1 MGRLRAA
8 RHRLPEGRRL
18 FHWWRSWWE
27 SDNGFPL
34 RWVTTQHTNFG
45 EQRYHQ
51 SIPAGGCGAAH
62 INMQQMSMW
71 RAWSDDNFCGRERD
85 PPPPHFCDAYESV
98 YCMCV
103 CVCVMEVFKHPQWKV
118 LCQSN
123 GKTETHVQLFGI
135 FPEQLKDEDYCN
147 GILHWRTVTPL
158 FPIAVT
164 HEQRQTW
171 SHTQARRLTF
181 CMYTHTR
188 ETLDKHGGEQS
199 NNTWDTRGIKGIFQ
213 QFSIALIPHI

>member
-1 MGRLRAA
+1 MEILVG
-8 RHRLPEGRRL
+8 
-18 FHWWRSWWE
+18 

-34 RWVTTQHTNFG
+34 RWITTQHTNFG
-45 EQRYHQ
+45 EQWYHQ

-62 INMQQMSMW
+62 INMQQMSIILI
-71 RAWSDDNFCGRERD
+71 S
-85 PPPPHFCDAYESV
+85 DAYESV

-103 CVCVMEVFKHPQWKV
+103 YACVCVCLCVCVCVCVCVFVMEVYRHPQWKV

-164 HEQRQTW
+164 HKRRQTW

-181 CMYTHTR
+181 SMHTHMR
-188 ETLDKHGGEQS
+188 ETWDKHGREQS
-199 NNTWDTRGIKGIFQ
+199 NKT
-213 QFSIALIPHI
+213 

>member
-85 PPPPHFCDAYESV
+85 PPPPSFLWRIRECILHV
-98 YCMCV
+98 CV
-103 CVCVMEVFKHPQWKV
+103 CVCD
-118 LCQSN
+118 
-123 GKTETHVQLFGI
+123 GGVQTSSVESI
-135 FPEQLKDEDYCN
+135 MPEQWQNRDSC
-147 GILHWRTVTPL
+147 P
-158 FPIAVT
+158 
-164 HEQRQTW
+164 
-171 SHTQARRLTF
+171 TF
-181 CMYTHTR
+181 WNISWT
-188 ETLDKHGGEQS
+188 
-199 NNTWDTRGIKGIFQ
+199 IKGWR
-213 QFSIALIPHI
+213 LL